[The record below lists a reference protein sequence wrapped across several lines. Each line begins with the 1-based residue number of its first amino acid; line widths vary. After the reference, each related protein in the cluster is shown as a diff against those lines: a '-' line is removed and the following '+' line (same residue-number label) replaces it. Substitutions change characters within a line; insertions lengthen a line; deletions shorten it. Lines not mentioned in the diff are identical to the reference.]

1 MIAFLDGTIEQ
12 LEEDAVVIVVFGVGY
27 RVFVPSTLLTM
38 VQSGQT
44 HRLYTY
50 QHVREDA
57 ITLFGFLTDHDRKL
71 FHRLMN
77 ASGVGPKLA
86 LQMLSHLS
94 FSDLLKALRYE
105 DLTLLKKVPGV
116 GAKTAQR
123 LVLELKDRLDD
134 LWSIALSSGDTIE
147 KPLNKLQSLSQLPPE
162 LGDVQ
167 EALVSLGYAE
177 REVTPILQRI
187 TQELLALSLSEQVK
201 TALRAMKS

>member
-12 LEEDAVVIVVFGVGY
+12 LEEDAVVVLVAGVGY
-27 RVFVPSTLLTM
+27 RVFVPLTLLAT
-38 VQSGQT
+38 VERGQT
-44 HRLYTY
+44 YRLYTY
-50 QHVREDA
+50 QYVREDA
-57 ITLFGFLTDHDRKL
+57 ISLFGFLMDHDRKL

-94 FSDLLKALRYE
+94 FPDLLKALRYE

-134 LWSIALSSGDTIE
+134 LWSIALLSGGTADHLSSKIAST
-147 KPLNKLQSLSQLPPE
+147 SQLPPE

-177 REVTPILQRI
+177 REVTPVLLRI
-187 TQELLALSLSEQVK
+187 AQELLALSLSEQVK